1 RSPRSPSSR
10 LRMPRL
16 TMAGSAQGGKL
27 PPPSIAGTDPSAPSG
42 AVSGHNPESPVP
54 IRTRNAPAE
63 AVTLPRGRRG
73 STLAA
78 SVLRFDLALLR
89 TAFAE
94 AGRLAD
100 PVAKI
105 VQLRPANTSVPL
117 DDDIGDLGGVHR
129 EGPLDSFAGHNA
141 ANRE

>member
-1 RSPRSPSSR
+1 
-10 LRMPRL
+10 
-16 TMAGSAQGGKL
+16 
-27 PPPSIAGTDPSAPSG
+27 
-42 AVSGHNPESPVP
+42 GHNPESPVP

-141 ANRE
+141 ANRERLPGSAAPHCDHDAGEDLDPLLVAFQNPCMHIDGVA